1 MHRAD
6 GLVAHRLA
14 LGAGQPGNA
23 EVHHLDGAVR
33 QQHDVLGFHIPVDDA
48 LGVGVVQRA
57 EHLRGKMHGLLPGE
71 RAAALF
77 EVFLQRD
84 AVHIFHNDVL
94 ELVRH
99 RHIVHLDDVG
109 MVQNGDG
116 LGLVFETAHQFL
128 VVQKLFFQNL
138 DSHRVAGLGILTPV
152 DVGHAA
158 HADQVANEIPAV
170 QTLADQIIHVVPP
183 YPPHP
188 SAER

>member
-14 LGAGQPGNA
+14 LGTGQPGNA

-33 QQHDVLGFHIPVDDA
+33 QQHDVLGFHVPVDDA
-48 LGVGVVQRA
+48 FGMGVVQCA
-57 EHLRGKMHGLLPGE
+57 EHLRGKMHGLFPGE

-84 AVHIFHNDVL
+84 AVHVFHDDVL

-116 LGLVFETAHQFL
+116 LGLVFKTAHQLL
-128 VVQKLFFQNL
+128 VVQKFFFQNL
-138 DSHRVAGLGILTPV
+138 DSHRVAGLGILAPV